1 MLLDSFIFSNFNY
14 CPLVWNFCSA
24 SLSQNIHKTQ
34 EHALRLLYNDSS
46 SKYNNLLLKAEW
58 PTMKVSRMQKLAID
72 VFKTLKSLNP
82 DFMHTYFKVRTLQR
96 KKTDLVVYRAK
107 TVTLGEK
114 SLRTFRPKI
123 WNSLPEDVK
132 DFVSLPK
139 FTSFIK
145 PWHGPECNCNI
156 CKYSGN

>member
-1 MLLDSFIFSNFNY
+1 MEVNS
-14 CPLVWNFCSA
+14 
-24 SLSQNIHKTQ
+24 
-34 EHALRLLYNDSS
+34 
-46 SKYNNLLLKAEW
+46 
-58 PTMKVSRMQKLAID
+58 MQKLAID

-96 KKTDLVVYRAK
+96 KKIDLVVYRAK

-114 SLRTFRPKI
+114 SLRSFRPKI

-132 DFVSLPK
+132 DFASLPK

-145 PWHGPECNCNI
+145 HGTDLIAIATSANTRVTKITTLELHTLA
-156 CKYSGN
+156 